1 MFSIVDFLAHQILGN
16 VESQIEIEKGFF
28 FSKHIYKSKGMSF
41 IIKQFLKVDFFVKKI
56 WLNGVLDFKSLSNL
70 VEMMEDN
77 LDFEKELEEFQDPF
91 E

>member
-1 MFSIVDFLAHQILGN
+1 
-16 VESQIEIEKGFF
+16 
-28 FSKHIYKSKGMSF
+28 MSF